1 MTIETHYDE
10 TPAENSN
17 ALPPGTYRARAQS
30 WAWDTTKNG
39 DPCIAIMFEL
49 IEGKPGYQIDG
60 RLYLDESKPDAKG
73 RTALSRSMEALHA
86 MGLQGE
92 LTADLHGIDQGEVM
106 LVTDINEKG
115 YAAVKWVNAPRSPRE
130 LRTFAPPP
138 AQTLTAFLNRVN
150 GGLRAA
156 EMAQRA
162 SGTRPAGQSGQS
174 HQSGGQAHQP
184 ARPAPSAPAQ
194 ARAATAN
201 AHAGGNQA
209 RPSGGQHGQSARP
222 AQPAR
227 NQPPP
232 RMQGQSMGEFGG
244 DENDVPF

>member
-1 MTIETHYDE
+1 MTTTHYDE

-49 IEGKPGYQIDG
+49 IDGKPGYQIDG

-86 MGLQGE
+86 MGLQGD
-92 LTADLHGIDQGEVM
+92 LTADLAGIDQGEVN

-115 YAAVKWVNAPRSPRE
+115 YACVKWINAPRSPRE

-138 AQTLTAFLNRVN
+138 AQTLNAFLSRVN

-162 SGTRPAGQSGQS
+162 SGTRAGGQSGQS
-174 HQSGGQAHQP
+174 HQSGGQTHQP
-184 ARPAPSAPAQ
+184 VRPAPSAPAQ

-201 AHAGGNQA
+201 ANASAGNQA
-209 RPSGGQHGQSARP
+209 RPSGGQTRTQA
-222 AQPAR
+222 PAR

-232 RMQGQSMGEFGG
+232 RMQGQAMGEFQGA
-244 DENDVPF
+244 DDDIPF

>member
-10 TPAENSN
+10 TPAENSS
-17 ALPPGTYRARAQS
+17 ALPPGTYRARATS

-39 DPCIAIMFEL
+39 DPCIALMFEL
-49 IEGKPGYQIDG
+49 LDGRPGYQIDG

-92 LTADLHGIDQGEVM
+92 LTADLAGLGQGEVN

-115 YAAVKWVNAPRSPRE
+115 YATVKWVNAPRSPRE

-162 SGTRPAGQSGQS
+162 SGTRPSGQSAGQSAQT
-174 HQSGGQAHQP
+174 HQP

-201 AHAGGNQA
+201 ANAHAGNQA
-209 RPSGGQHGQSARP
+209 RPSGGQSARP
-222 AQPAR
+222 AQHAR
-227 NQPPP
+227 NAPPP
-232 RMQGQSMGEFGG
+232 RMQGQSMGEFG
-244 DENDVPF
+244 DDPDSIPF

>member
-1 MTIETHYDE
+1 MTIATHYDE

-17 ALPPGTYRARAQS
+17 ALPPGTYRAHAIS

-39 DPCIAIMFEL
+39 DPCIALMFEL
-49 IEGKPGYQIDG
+49 LDGKPGYQIDG

-92 LTADLHGIDQGEVM
+92 LTADLAGLDQGEVN

-115 YAAVKWVNAPRSPRE
+115 YAVVKWVNAPRAPRE

-162 SGTRPAGQSGQS
+162 SGTLASGQSGQS
-174 HQSGGQAHQP
+174 HQP

-201 AHAGGNQA
+201 ASARNQPPPAGGQN
-209 RPSGGQHGQSARP
+209 GQSARP

-227 NQPPP
+227 NAPPP
-232 RMQGQSMGEFGG
+232 RMQGQSMGEFAG
-244 DENDVPF
+244 DENDIPF